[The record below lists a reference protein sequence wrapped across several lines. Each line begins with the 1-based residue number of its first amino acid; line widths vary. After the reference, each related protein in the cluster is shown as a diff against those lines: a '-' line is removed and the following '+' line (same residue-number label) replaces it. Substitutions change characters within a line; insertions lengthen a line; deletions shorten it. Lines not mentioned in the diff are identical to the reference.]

1 MTSFFTALS
10 ALQAHQGWIEVV
22 GNNLANSNT
31 PGFKG
36 SYATFADQFSRTVR
50 YGSAPGGGLGGVN
63 PTQVGLGVRLSG
75 VGRNLNQGALKTTGR
90 IFDLAIEGRG
100 YFALTGGQSPLYTRV
115 GTFGLDAQGNLV
127 DQRSGLHVMGVGGG
141 AITIDSHAQ
150 LAPRATSVVSLAGNL
165 PKTVTGP
172 LPEILAGPELTS
184 GTQAVAQGTIS
195 GPFTIPVGE
204 TWTLRVRVSGGAPQT
219 ASVTSTTG
227 TVTAAEIATA
237 IDGLT
242 GVSATVDGSGQVVV
256 STDAKGS
263 TATLDI
269 DPGAPGMDLAAAAG
283 LPTTFLEGTE
293 SAVTPTTN
301 LSELVANRIPYQDG
315 DVIQIAGVDADGST
329 VSSMFVYGAANDGT
343 TVQDFVTYLDGL
355 YDAATVE
362 LDAAGRITV
371 TADEAG
377 EAGTVL
383 TLDDAATNVGETN
396 WSHYAFATTQQGTD
410 PDVVSTSAE
419 IYDAAG
425 TAHLMTWSFERQ
437 EDMTWT
443 ATATMD
449 AADGTVLSP
458 PIEGIMFQDDGT
470 PMGFDGLDD
479 TLSVLFAG
487 QVAPQSVTLD
497 LGSDGTLG
505 GLTQFGSSSN
515 PLAVEQ
521 DGYAVGDLTS
531 LAVDHTGTING
542 FYSNGETNQLGQIAV
557 ATFANPEG
565 LDDMGGGLF
574 SIGSNSG
581 GATIGEANSDGLGR
595 ILGGTLESSN
605 VDTAEQFVFL
615 IEAQRGYQANARVV
629 SAQDEILRETVN
641 MT

>member
-31 PGFKG
+31 PGFKS

-90 IFDLAIEGRG
+90 VFDLAIEGRG

-115 GTFGLDAQGNLV
+115 GTFGLDAAGNLV
-127 DQRSGLHVMGVGGG
+127 DQRSGLHVLGVGGSSISVD
-141 AITIDSHAQ
+141 ANAQ
-150 LAPRATSVVSLAGNL
+150 LAPRATSTVTMAGNL

-172 LPEILAGPELTS
+172 LPEILAGPELNS
-184 GTQAVAQGTIS
+184 GTQAVAQGTIA

-204 TWTLRVRVSGGAPQT
+204 TWSLRVRVSGGAPQT

-242 GVSATVDGSGQVVV
+242 GVSASVDGSGQVVV

-263 TATLDI
+263 TATLDV
-269 DPGAPGMDLAAAAG
+269 DPGNAGMDLAAAAG

-293 SAVTPTTN
+293 SDVTPTTD
-301 LSELVANRIPYQDG
+301 LSELVANRTPYQDG

-329 VSSMFVYGAANDGT
+329 VSSSFVYGAANDGT
-343 TVQDFVTYLDGL
+343 TVSQFVAYMDNL
-355 YDAATVE
+355 YDASTVE

-377 EAGTVL
+377 EAGVVL
-383 TLDDAATNVGETN
+383 TLDDAGTNVGQTT
-396 WSHYAFATTQQGTD
+396 WSNYAFATTQQGTE
-410 PDVVSTSAE
+410 PDVVSTAAE
-419 IYDAAG
+419 VYDAAG

-437 EDMTWT
+437 ADATWT
-443 ATATMD
+443 ATASMD
-449 AADGTVLSP
+449 AADGAVLSP
-458 PIEGIMFQDDGT
+458 PITGITFQDDGT
-470 PMGFDGLDD
+470 PMGFDGLSN
-479 TLSVLFAG
+479 TVSVLFAG
-487 QVAPQSVTLD
+487 QIAPQSLEVD

-531 LAVDHTGTING
+531 LAVDHTGTVKG
-542 FYSNGETNQLGQIAV
+542 FYSNGETNDLGQIAV

-565 LDDMGGGLF
+565 LDDQGGGLY

-581 GATIGEANSDGLGR
+581 SATLGEANSDGLGR